1 MPGQLRAVRSGLG
14 GDGVKLEWR
23 TGCGVVTPFDSEEY
37 DHLYEVGD
45 AEDCVEC
52 DSPVERPCQAT
63 VCEVSPM
70 TPARILRDALEERGW
85 TQKDLAHVLRR
96 PTQVVNEIA
105 QGKKRITATTAF
117 ELEAA
122 LGIWAKDWLEADM
135 AYEMRK
141 AAKKATGGIVR
152 RAIVLSKRKAK
163 K

>member
-63 VCEVSPM
+63 VCEWN
-70 TPARILRDALEERGW
+70 ARGLEGEVLGATSTGSLPCSGRG
-85 TQKDLAHVLRR
+85 A
-96 PTQVVNEIA
+96 
-105 QGKKRITATTAF
+105 
-117 ELEAA
+117 
-122 LGIWAKDWLEADM
+122 
-135 AYEMRK
+135 
-141 AAKKATGGIVR
+141 
-152 RAIVLSKRKAK
+152 
-163 K
+163 